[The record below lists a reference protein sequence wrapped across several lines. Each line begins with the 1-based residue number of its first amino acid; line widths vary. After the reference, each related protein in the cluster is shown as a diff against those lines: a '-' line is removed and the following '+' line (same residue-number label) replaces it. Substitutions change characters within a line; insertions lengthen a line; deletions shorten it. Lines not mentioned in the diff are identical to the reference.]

1 MDWESKIEATAREEV
16 VEGAVSSICE
26 AVATVSEELA
36 TEGVLGVAV
45 FSKMV
50 GADD

>member
-1 MDWESKIEATAREEV
+1 MAQIREI
-16 VEGAVSSICE
+16 AVSSTFE
-26 AVATVSEELA
+26 AIAIRGEELA